1 MANTTASG
9 PRMTVDERVVV
20 DFLRTTAAGLPHF
33 DAVEV
38 STGLVADALRN
49 AGRRAQADRVLRGL
63 GLPSREFPPSG
74 RLWCWPPH
82 RADVCPCCGEVTAV
96 RR

>member
-63 GLPSREFPPSG
+63 GLPSREFPPVRPVVVLASAPGG
-74 RLWCWPPH
+74 RVPVL
-82 RADVCPCCGEVTAV
+82 R
-96 RR
+96 